1 MCILSAIISAILLL
15 PAIVGAEVIDK
26 LKIHAVALTF
36 DTCETKPPSYF
47 DEKIL
52 SYLVRE
58 EIPFT
63 VFMTGKFAKRNSMR
77 LQELAR
83 LTFVEIENHSFN
95 HYQHMER
102 LSDNDVRCEVKEL
115 DDLMMRIIGKKTKY
129 FRFPGGNYDERTL
142 RIIEEMGYKVV
153 NWSFPSGDPDRKV
166 TPEKLT
172 RWVAS
177 KSRRGNVLVFHINGR
192 GYSTGEAL
200 PMIINSLREKGLKFT
215 KMDDGGL

>member
-36 DTCETKPPSYF
+36 DACETKTPSYF

-63 VFMTGKFAKRNSMR
+63 VFMTGKFAKRNSSR

-200 PMIINSLREKGLKFT
+200 PMIIKSLREKGLKFA